1 MEVVWLGGCG
11 RAGRLR
17 GCCCGYCCALV
28 VLGDVCCGRGC
39 GGEDE
44 RCRCCTR
51 GQWTTREGCRFPW
64 THVAAE
70 RRLGCL
76 RMRPPVGKRVRGD
89 CHPQTTPWGGCKGC
103 RLRGRDCA
111 DSCGGRRKPKKLLS
125 FGFPIRRTLPQHF
138 VCSLSCSRFCQKIIC
153 WDTTGYLIRLSNPPA
168 RCDPFTE
175 PRNTMEQ
182 IKVCSERLTIV
193 FVGSLSLAR
202 MWKLRSAAPIIP
214 ACNLV

>member
-111 DSCGGRRKPKKLLS
+111 DSCGGRRKPKKIAQ
-125 FGFPIRRTLPQHF
+125 F
-138 VCSLSCSRFCQKIIC
+138 
-153 WDTTGYLIRLSNPPA
+153 WLSNPPHFA
-168 RCDPFTE
+168 TAFCVFSILFSILSKDYLLGHHWIPHSIIKP
-175 PRNTMEQ
+175 PR
-182 IKVCSERLTIV
+182 
-193 FVGSLSLAR
+193 SL
-202 MWKLRSAAPIIP
+202 
-214 ACNLV
+214 